1 MPFSELI
8 AQIKALLMNISP
20 AKRMTLLTLS
30 AGTILGFV
38 FLMLWTGRPDFQLL
52 YTNLESEDAGA
63 ILAELKDQKVP
74 YEIAS
79 NGRSILIPSERIYET
94 RLELA
99 SRGLP
104 QGSGVGFE
112 IFDNTKLGMTE
123 FVQNVNYQRAT
134 QGELSRTING
144 FAEVE
149 SSRVHIVMP
158 PKSLFIEEEKPAT
171 ASVVL
176 KLRRGKR
183 LNTDQVQGIV
193 HLVSSSVSGLN
204 PDNVTVV
211 DNNGRMLAGFKP
223 GSAVGQVSSDQLEFQ
238 AKLEKNYQ
246 DRIRTMLETALG
258 PGKAIVRVSCSMD
271 FKRQEKTEETYQT
284 DNKVVRSEQLF
295 NETSNGG
302 TTSPMGVPGV
312 VSNLAEGGKQ
322 PTTTVQ
328 APSFQK
334 QDRTVNYEIG
344 KVTSHTI
351 EPVGRLGRI
360 SVAVIVDGSY
370 RSAAGTTGAERWE
383 YFPRTPEEMAKFEGI
398 VKRAVNFDVKR
409 GDEIEVV
416 NIPFETARLT
426 LAENQEEI
434 AEGGWLSTL
443 KRYGSVAK
451 YGFLALFVLLSFA
464 FVVRPLVQWL
474 TSGSIENG
482 DILNRLPKTVGELER
497 EYGEGMKSLPF
508 KNKALQ
514 MITADKEGSVELLR
528 NWLKES

>member
-1 MPFSELI
+1 MPFSEII
-8 AQIKALLMNISP
+8 AQISALFKNISP
-20 AKRMTLLTLS
+20 AKKMTLLTLA
-30 AGTILGFV
+30 AGTVLGFI
-38 FLMLWTGRPDFQLL
+38 FLMLWTGKPDFQLL
-52 YTNLESEDAGA
+52 YSNLDSEDAGA

-74 YEIAS
+74 YQIAS
-79 NGRSILIPSERIYET
+79 NGRSILIPSERIYES

-112 IFDNTKLGMTE
+112 IFDNSKLGMTE

-134 QGELSRTING
+134 QGELCRTING

-183 LNTDQVQGIV
+183 LNNDQVQGIV

-204 PDNVTVV
+204 PENVTVV

-223 GSAVGQVSSDQLEFQ
+223 SSTVGQVSSDQLEFQ
-238 AKLEKNYQ
+238 AKLEKSYQ
-246 DRIRTMLETALG
+246 DRIKTMLETALG

-295 NETSNGG
+295 NETSNVG
-302 TTSPMGVPGV
+302 TTTPMGVPGV
-312 VSNLAEGGKQ
+312 VSNLAEGRTQ
-322 PTTTVQ
+322 PTTNSQT
-328 APSFQK
+328 PSFQK

-351 EPVGRLGRI
+351 EPVGQLSKV
-360 SVAVIVDGSY
+360 SVAVIVDGTYKSVK
-370 RSAAGTTGAERWE
+370 GAKGQEEWE
-383 YFPRTPEEMAKFEGI
+383 YSPRTPEEMAKFEGI
-398 VKRAVNFDVKR
+398 VKRAVNFDIKR

-416 NIPFETARLT
+416 NIPFETARLP
-426 LAENQEEI
+426 LGEDQEELSQ
-434 AEGGWLSTL
+434 GGWLSIL
-443 KRYGSVAK
+443 KGYGSFVK
-451 YGFLALFVLLSFA
+451 YGFLVIFILLSFL

-474 TSGSIENG
+474 TSSSFGDG
-482 DILNRLPKTVGELER
+482 DILNQLPKTVGELEK

-514 MITADKEGSVELLR
+514 MITTDKEGSAEVLR